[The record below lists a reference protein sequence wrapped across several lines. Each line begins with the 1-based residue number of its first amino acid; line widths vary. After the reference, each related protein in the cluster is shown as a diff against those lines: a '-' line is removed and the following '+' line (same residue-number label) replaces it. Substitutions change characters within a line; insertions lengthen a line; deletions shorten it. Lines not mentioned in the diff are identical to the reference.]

1 MGWRNLACGPIV
13 TLVLAVCAFGVAE
26 PNQPAGYVSRQEY
39 EALRKQLEDLKTRL
53 AEQQQAAAAQQQMQK
68 ELEDLKVQLAR
79 QEKAIE
85 AQGQTQA
92 ELQRL
97 RARIAQQEKAL
108 AAQEAAQ
115 KQVENLKAQVA
126 QQEKAIAA
134 QEQVRQ
140 ETERLNQEV
149 ATARRIAERS
159 GLGDTKLLITGS
171 AAAGYFDPE
180 GQSSTFTA
188 EFNPML
194 LWQLNERL
202 FFEGELELAL
212 EGPDVNGEGAE
223 TEAELDLAYLAYLLN
238 DYVLLGAGKFSVP
251 FTAYHNHLD
260 PSWINKLPFDPLVY
274 GDDGIAPDTGVGVFA
289 TGAFPCHKALFT
301 YAAWLTNGPALVTE
315 NPESAG
321 SLNFDNFNDLNNSKA
336 LGFRIAYLP
345 FPQLEVA
352 YSFEFSKPSPPGFE
366 TVRSTLH
373 GVDLNYVTR
382 CAAIQG
388 QFTARGAWIWSNLGE
403 ATYDPT
409 GALGF
414 GPLRFDNDRNGG
426 YAELAYR
433 PTEVSERLWRNFEF
447 ALRYD
452 RLDIP
457 SGAPGGGT
465 QELLTPGI
473 DYWLT
478 PRTLLKAAYAFDTS
492 GGDADVFALQ
502 FATGF

>member
-1 MGWRNLACGPIV
+1 MACKNLICGLLMV
-13 TLVLAVCAFGVAE
+13 LVLAVCTCGAAE
-26 PNQPAGYVSRQEY
+26 PNQPGGYVSRQEY
-39 EALRKQLEDLKTRL
+39 ENLRKQLEDLKAQF
-53 AEQQQAAAAQQQMQK
+53 AEQQQAVAARQQMQK
-68 ELEDLKVQLAR
+68 ELEALQAQLAR
-79 QEKAIE
+79 QEKTIE
-85 AQGQTQA
+85 SQGQTQA
-92 ELQRL
+92 ELERL
-97 RARIAQQEKAL
+97 RARIAQLEKAL

-115 KQVENLKAQVA
+115 KQIENLKAQLA
-126 QQEKAIAA
+126 QQEKVIAA

-140 ETERLNQEV
+140 ETGTLRQEV
-149 ATARRIAERS
+149 TTARRIAERS
-159 GLGDTKLLITGS
+159 GLGDTKLLVTGS

-223 TEAELDLAYLAYLLN
+223 TETELDLAYLAYLLN
-238 DYVLLGAGKFSVP
+238 DYALLGAGKFSVP

-274 GDDGIAPDTGVGVFA
+274 GDGGIAPDTGVGVFA
-289 TGAFPCHKALFT
+289 TGAVPCHRALFT
-301 YAAWLTNGPALVTE
+301 YAAWLTNGPALITE

-336 LGFRIAYLP
+336 LGLRVSYLP
-345 FPQLEVA
+345 FPQLEVG
-352 YSFEFSKPSPPGFE
+352 YSFEFSKPSPPGLE

-373 GVDLNYVTR
+373 GVDLNYVAR

-388 QFTARGAWIWSNLGE
+388 QFTARGAWVWSNLSE

-409 GALGF
+409 GTLGF

-426 YAELAYR
+426 YAEVAYR
-433 PTEVSERLWRNFEF
+433 PTEAAERLLRNFEF
-447 ALRYD
+447 VLRYD

-473 DYWLT
+473 DYWIT
-478 PRTLLKAAYAFDTS
+478 SRTLLKAAYAFDTS
-492 GGDADVFALQ
+492 GDDTDVFALQ